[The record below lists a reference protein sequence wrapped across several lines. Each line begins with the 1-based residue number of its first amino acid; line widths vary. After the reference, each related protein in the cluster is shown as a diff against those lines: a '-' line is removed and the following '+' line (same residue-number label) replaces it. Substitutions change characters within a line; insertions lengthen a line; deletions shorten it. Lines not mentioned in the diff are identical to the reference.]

1 MTNGVT
7 LSDCSGPKPMIQD
20 WSCVGVSA
28 QSVLIQVAISAVTNT
43 DITGIIQI
51 SKGHCLLGTLLIPPI
66 AWDIAN
72 EVLNRAHRM
81 NKSRP
86 CQHLP
91 TASWSLGLACIHQQ
105 QINCLIVV
113 RGSKDVVDIWPLGF
127 HENGQHWFACGSST
141 SSLSR
146 GQEVIENPSGKTLS
160 WPSTQMIYFLLETM
174 QMLVF
179 NFCVGV
185 VSKNWNQGLVNCHD
199 REVDAFNK
207 WCTPFNGQEIEFH
220 HLIALFGWQVS
231 RSSQLERCTSCH
243 EANPVHKSMES
254 RGNGVEAICFAIVVV
269 GQCCW
274 LGQNFVG
281 ILEPSDLFHWE
292 VEMDR
297 VWLVIPYFHF
307 WTIRPINS
315 QGADWNSYGGQGISS
330 ILDSFSVNSFSFWN
344 SVLRI
349 TGLGSANCW
358 NSGGLVV

>member
-141 SSLSR
+141 SSLSSSVQSPLKAIASVVFSSSSSSSPTTPHVNGKSSTMTTTPKPVKKDIYR
-146 GQEVIENPSGKTLS
+146 ADCQVDDAGRSGQ
-160 WPSTQMIYFLLETM
+160 STA
-174 QMLVF
+174 
-179 NFCVGV
+179 
-185 VSKNWNQGLVNCHD
+185 
-199 REVDAFNK
+199 DAVK
-207 WCTPFNGQEIEFH
+207 
-220 HLIALFGWQVS
+220 
-231 RSSQLERCTSCH
+231 
-243 EANPVHKSMES
+243 
-254 RGNGVEAICFAIVVV
+254 
-269 GQCCW
+269 
-274 LGQNFVG
+274 
-281 ILEPSDLFHWE
+281 
-292 VEMDR
+292 
-297 VWLVIPYFHF
+297 
-307 WTIRPINS
+307 IN
-315 QGADWNSYGGQGISS
+315 N
-330 ILDSFSVNSFSFWN
+330 
-344 SVLRI
+344 
-349 TGLGSANCW
+349 
-358 NSGGLVV
+358 